1 MFLCNRFQGMGIIHT
16 AKKFIIDE
24 LYEKLMEREAFLKS
38 RSITELEKARVSLLS
53 FYKLFKFYYFLKIC

>member
-38 RSITELEKARVSLLS
+38 RSITELEKARVSLIIL
-53 FYKLFKFYYFLKIC
+53 